1 ARGRGAIARRRA
13 AAAGDGERRVAAGA
27 RSARLL
33 SAAHAGRG
41 AALVLAR
48 RRESPLRS
56 GRALRAVALSRHRH
70 RRRGARALGGRA
82 ARRAGTAARRHP
94 RGARARRAARA
105 RAARGRSAAPAR
117 RAQAGEAG
125 ARGRGLED
133 RKFGMTP
140 LDGARLERVDVGGA
154 ELACWV
160 AGDDGA
166 PLVICAHGFPDCARS
181 FRAQIPALVGAGH
194 RVVAPYL
201 RGYSP
206 STTARDERYHAAALA
221 ADLCALARHYS
232 PGAPAALV
240 GHDWGAIAAYA
251 ACALAP
257 SLFSRLCT
265 IAVPHLRAVAAH
277 GPSRAQ
283 LARSWYIGLFQLPLI
298 AEQRLTAE
306 NFALI
311 DRLWR
316 DWSPGF
322 SAPAAELDEVKASMA
337 GTEHVRAVLAYYR

>member
-1 ARGRGAIARRRA
+1 
-13 AAAGDGERRVAAGA
+13 
-27 RSARLL
+27 
-33 SAAHAGRG
+33 
-41 AALVLAR
+41 
-48 RRESPLRS
+48 
-56 GRALRAVALSRHRH
+56 
-70 RRRGARALGGRA
+70 
-82 ARRAGTAARRHP
+82 
-94 RGARARRAARA
+94 
-105 RAARGRSAAPAR
+105 
-117 RAQAGEAG
+117 
-125 ARGRGLED
+125 
-133 RKFGMTP
+133 MTP

-337 GTEHVRAVLAYYR
+337 GTEHVRAVLAYYRALVSWSALAGESRRLLFARTRVPSLYVHGRDDGCMGVELVEGAERAYSAGVDVRILDGAGHFAHQEKPADVNRLLVEFLALSQ